1 MTGTLLETSKLDSF
15 DLTMLERWKASGMF
29 DHLKLRGFDMD
40 GVICTLGPPY
50 DKCEPLL
57 IPGGRFV
64 IISARL
70 EKAREVTERWLAE
83 NGICPEGLYLRRENV
98 APAMHKIRWCNT
110 LGVEYFYESDLEI
123 TRALVRA
130 GIQAFHVRRMK

>member
-1 MTGTLLETSKLDSF
+1 MTGTIDQFAIDYVEGTLLELDKPARVAGH
-15 DLTMLERWKASGMF
+15 EE
-29 DHLKLRGFDMD
+29 LRGFDMD

-50 DKCEPLL
+50 DKCKPLL

-64 IISARL
+64 IISARP

-83 NGICPEGLYLRRENV
+83 NGICPEGLYLRPSFV
-98 APAMHKIRWCNT
+98 SPTGHKIEWCNRLEVT
-110 LGVEYFYESDLEI
+110 YFYESDLDI
-123 TRALVRA
+123 TRALVKA

>member
-1 MTGTLLETSKLDSF
+1 MTGTIDQFAIDYVEGTLLELDKPACVAGH
-15 DLTMLERWKASGMF
+15 EE
-29 DHLKLRGFDMD
+29 LRGFDMD

-50 DKCEPLL
+50 DKCKPLL

-64 IISARL
+64 IISARP

-83 NGICPEGLYLRRENV
+83 HGIRPEGLYLRDSS
-98 APAMHKIRWCNT
+98 ASCAGHKVRWCKQ
-110 LGVEYFYESDLEI
+110 LGVEYFYESDLDI
-123 TRALVRA
+123 TRALVKA